1 MWLSIYATESP
12 QCLSAVSA
20 NIMDILRFG
29 LNFQEKKVFVCLFAF
44 QGYSISTSMMQ
55 GNA

>member
-20 NIMDILRFG
+20 NIMDILKNG
-29 LNFQEKKVFVCLFAF
+29 LKFQEKKVFVCLFCPYF
-44 QGYSISTSMMQ
+44 ISISTMQ
-55 GNA
+55 GKA